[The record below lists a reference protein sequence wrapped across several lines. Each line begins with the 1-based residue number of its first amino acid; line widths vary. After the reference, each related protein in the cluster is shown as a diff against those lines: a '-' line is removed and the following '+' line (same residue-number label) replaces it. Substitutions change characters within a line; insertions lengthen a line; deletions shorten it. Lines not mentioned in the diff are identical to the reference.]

1 MVCTLKQHNNRI
13 EFKDLLEKRFMCA
26 DVAKWL
32 GHRTLDVTFG
42 TYWDVGGQD
51 ITQNM
56 TIPWL

>member
-1 MVCTLKQHNNRI
+1 MQHNNRI

-42 TYWDVGGQD
+42 TYWDVGGQE